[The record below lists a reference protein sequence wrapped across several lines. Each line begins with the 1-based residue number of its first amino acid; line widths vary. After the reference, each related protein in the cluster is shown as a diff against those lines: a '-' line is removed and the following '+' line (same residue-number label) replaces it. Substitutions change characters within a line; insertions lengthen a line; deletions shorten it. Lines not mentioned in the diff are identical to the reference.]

1 MDLKTNERIIK
12 FSAIVIE
19 DARNIVMLVNEKKRT
34 VE

>member
-12 FSAIVIE
+12 FSMIVE

>member
-12 FSAIVIE
+12 FSAIVE
-19 DARNIVMLVNEKKRT
+19 DARNTVMLVNEKKRT